1 MVVQNYVRLTLLQH
15 LNGQENVEK
24 CLWLSTCTLT
34 YFTLTT
40 KYVWTWRLFRTTTKS
55 FFANQSPEDTLCMP
69 KARLIATAAEPNN
82 GLKFLKCHSYLP
94 KVPILYLVSCH
105 CHSHRHSH
113 NDFSNLYLLV
123 LSNATMRQWIPPP
136 LFFSFLVFT
145 AKKWN
150 CSFDFWENLRRPNLL
165 TVLSDPPM
173 QWVEFLAEGVFLC
186 KLKVS

>member
-40 KYVWTWRLFRTTTKS
+40 KYVWTWRLSRTTTKS

-69 KARLIATAAEPNN
+69 KARLIATAAVPNN

-136 LFFSFLVFT
+136 LFFFFSSLHCKKMKLFIWFLGEST
-145 AKKWN
+145 AWQ
-150 CSFDFWENLRRPNLL
+150 SAYGFIWPL
-165 TVLSDPPM
+165 VGS
-173 QWVEFLAEGVFLC
+173 
-186 KLKVS
+186 LK